1 MRARFAPIRRIAAT
15 ALAGVLACTLP
26 ATAGEPAHYTLDAA
40 NSAVSA
46 RVGFFG
52 IASKTAHFPDI
63 SGRIRLDPERPGPID
78 LDVTLNARALKAGD
92 RTTLDRLK
100 GPHFFDVERYP
111 SVRFVGRSMRMTGE
125 RTADVNGELTARG
138 VTRQEVLRV
147 TFETPPGQISGRDP
161 VSFTGIMAI
170 DRRNY
175 GMRAYSLIVGNRV
188 TIAIKAR
195 MVPG

>member
-1 MRARFAPIRRIAAT
+1 MRIRFAPIRRIAGTAVAV
-15 ALAGVLACTLP
+15 ALACALP
-26 ATAGEPAHYTLDAA
+26 AVAGEPAHYTLDAA

-63 SGRIRLDPERPGPID
+63 SGRIRLDPGQPGPID

-111 SVRFVGRSMRMTGE
+111 SVRFVGRNMRMTGA
-125 RTADVNGELTARG
+125 RTADVDGELTARG

-147 TFETPPGQISGRDP
+147 TFETPPGQIGGRDP

-195 MVPG
+195 MVPS